1 MIAKR
6 VVTFDKLWLFF
17 PPKQFVWYRCGLT
30 NEQLG
35 GEVTEIHERRYYKD
49 HPDGKRVT
57 DISIKMIDCDGKG
70 FKYGTVER
78 RIEYFEGEKSFS
90 DLEVV
95 PFYLSET
102 QGFLRRNFAMR
113 GKKFFEFANRK
124 HYKEYKGSLL
134 RWKKVDNCVTTEKL
148 MADGRIMID
157 VESFAIMNPDYKFM
171 DNATPPN
178 ECDIQLLREK
188 KIYLNDENKFK
199 EKNHI
204 LAPAIVYGFSFTLKE
219 WGCFDVSGIKDIH
232 FNPDVLKSLV
242 MPPEQ
247 KDLLEGLVKEY
258 KNEVVSSSEE
268 VVNPSEKKE
277 LYERLV
283 KEYKNGKGNRCKQNE
298 VVNRSLS
305 KPLDPIA
312 GKGNGCIFLCYGPPG
327 TGKTLTAEAVAEFL
341 RCPLWIISVHELG
354 TEPDDV
360 EKKLVKILYIGHE
373 WRAVLLLDE
382 ADIYLEKRCSID
394 LKRNVMVSIFLRHLE
409 YHQGILFLTTNR
421 ITNFDPAICSRVNMF
436 FHYPKFNREK
446 RKEVWTRFLNKTQM
460 KLNAEDFIDFEL
472 NGREIR
478 NVLHAAN
485 LLAKN
490 QNIELTAD
498 IVMKAIKNIHYFHE
512 ERRIEAKGVEFNSL
526 SMFFLSLTISSFLLV
541 FILYNYTSFWNSC
554 QC

>member
-1 MIAKR
+1 
-6 VVTFDKLWLFF
+6 
-17 PPKQFVWYRCGLT
+17 RCGLT

-283 KEYKNGKGNRCKQNE
+283 KEYKNGK
-298 VVNRSLS
+298 
-305 KPLDPIA
+305 
-312 GKGNGCIFLCYGPPG
+312 
-327 TGKTLTAEAVAEFL
+327 AEAVAEFL

-526 SMFFLSLTISSFLLV
+526 S
-541 FILYNYTSFWNSC
+541 
-554 QC
+554 